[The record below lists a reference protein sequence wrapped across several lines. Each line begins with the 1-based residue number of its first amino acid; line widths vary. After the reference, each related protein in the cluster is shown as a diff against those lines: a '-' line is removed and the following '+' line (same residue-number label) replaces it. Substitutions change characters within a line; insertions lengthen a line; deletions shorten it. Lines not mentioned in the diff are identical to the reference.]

1 MKKLYLLLF
10 IASISLC
17 AFTGPAD
24 AFSITQNEFTTA
36 QSLDQ
41 GMTQVGVFFSLD
53 RQYNSFYPAVRHGLG
68 ALFEV
73 GAKFGAVTNV
83 RPDDKVGALVGA
95 DLKYQLI
102 KETSGI
108 PLDLAA
114 DLGFDT
120 IIISRKN
127 VSEIKFSTIF
137 SKSFLLTERGYKF
150 TPYGGLQVSSL
161 FGSFLSDDQTNINV
175 FAGLEWKITQKFMA
189 MLEVK
194 TGRTTV
200 GGTGIRFE
208 F

>member
-1 MKKLYLLLF
+1 LIGL
-10 IASISLC
+10 ISLC
-17 AFTGPAD
+17 VSAGPAD

-150 TPYGGLQVSSL
+150 TPYGGLQVSAL
-161 FGSFLSDDQTNINV
+161 FGSFLSDNQTNVNV

-189 MLEVK
+189 LLEVK

>member
-1 MKKLYLLLF
+1 MKKIYQLF
-10 IASISLC
+10 LIGLISLC
-17 AFTGPAD
+17 VSAGPAD

-150 TPYGGLQVSSL
+150 TPYGGLQVSAL
-161 FGSFLSDDQTNINV
+161 FGSFLSDNQTNVNF

-189 MLEVK
+189 LLEVK

>member
-24 AFSITQNEFTTA
+24 AFSITQNEFITA

-83 RPDDKVGALVGA
+83 RPDDKVGALAGV

-108 PLDLAA
+108 PLALAA
-114 DLGFDT
+114 DLGFDSL
-120 IIISRKN
+120 IISRRN

-137 SKSFLLTERGYKF
+137 SKSFPLTERGYKF

-161 FGSFLSDDQTNINV
+161 FGSFLSDDQTNVNV

>member
-1 MKKLYLLLF
+1 MKKICQLF
-10 IASISLC
+10 LIGLISLC
-17 AFTGPAD
+17 VSAGPAD

-150 TPYGGLQVSSL
+150 TPYGGLQVSAL
-161 FGSFLSDDQTNINV
+161 FGSFLSDNQTNVNV

-189 MLEVK
+189 LLEVK

>member
-200 GGTGIRFE
+200 GGMGIRFE